1 MPFKTNAGAF
11 YQFQNPITNYQ
22 RMFLSGYNLYG
33 QLGDGSTINKSGPG
47 QVGSQKSWTQLALG
61 NGHALSIKSDG
72 SLWGWGDN
80 IYGQLGTGDGAR
92 SVTSYSQI
100 AGGSAH
106 NIAIGPGGLLY
117 GWGINNNG
125 NLGNGTTVGPRLPVM
140 VNQESWISV
149 AAGHITSY
157 AIKGDGILFAWGN
170 NNYGQLG
177 ISNLVS
183 ATRSSPTQV
192 GGSYVS
198 VTAIRGGGTIYGGAF
213 LLKADGTLWAFGKN
227 DFGQLGTGDTI
238 DRSSPVQISNSL
250 GTTWLSVSAFAGTI
264 GASAVGIDQYSS
276 LWTWG
281 ENSIG
286 QLGQGAIGHRSSP
299 GQVGADGWK
308 SVSAGQSFMAGINS
322 ADKLFTWGLNSTG
335 QLGLGDLTTRNS
347 PTQVGNS
354 SWTQVK
360 CTQLA
365 THGFQ
370 SNGNLYGWGGGGY
383 VGDSASVYRNS
394 PVLVSNPSGGSSAVV
409 NSLSVAST
417 SWQYM
422 YSASG
427 YTAGWGANGGAFG
440 PYIGANTNN
449 LLLSQPTQIETAT
462 FTPYKVSPIQI
473 STSSWSFIW
482 AVQYSSYAIKKD
494 GTLWAWGNNVDVLS
508 GNTYF
513 LGDGT
518 TIARSSPIQIPG
530 SWTQVNSL
538 CGIQTDGTLWTWGL
552 NGNGQLGLGDNV
564 NRSTPTQITSPSS
577 TWKYVYKTTY
587 NSYMID
593 NNNALYAAGLNYFGQ
608 LANVTVPT
616 GSYSN
621 SKSNPIQVT
630 GGGSWLRVVAAD
642 NDLYGHALAIKTD
655 GTLWGWGI
663 NNIGQLSLSPLGI
676 SRSSPTQIGA
686 ASWTNVTAGG
696 GMYSNDFTASLGIRS
711 DGTLWAWGGNSYG
724 QLGVGT
730 TTGRSSMVQI
740 ASGVRSTYPNNI
752 IMAQIRVNNIAFS
765 GYLS

>member
-1 MPFKTNAGAF
+1 MPFKTSTGLF
-11 YQFQNPITNYQ
+11 YQFQDPINNYQ
-22 RMFLSGYNLYG
+22 RMFLTGYNSYG
-33 QLGDGSTINKSGPG
+33 QLGSGSTSTSLFPV

-61 NGHALSIKSDG
+61 AGHALSIKSDG

-80 IYGQLGTGDGAR
+80 QYGQLGNGDGAR

-100 AGGSAH
+100 AGGAFH
-106 NIAIGPGGLLY
+106 NIAIGPGGVLY
-117 GWGINNNG
+117 GWGLNNGG
-125 NLGNGTTVGPRLPVM
+125 NLGLGNTVGPRLPAM
-140 VNQESWISV
+140 VSQESWISV
-149 AAGHITSY
+149 AAGAITSY
-157 AIKGDGILFAWGN
+157 AIRGDGILFAWGS

-177 ISNLVS
+177 ISGSVGVS
-183 ATRSSPTQV
+183 RSSPTQV

-213 LLKADGTLWAFGKN
+213 LLKADGTLWAFGYN
-227 DFGQLGTGDTI
+227 NYGQLGTGDTI
-238 DRSSPVQISNSL
+238 DRSSPVQISNSS
-250 GTTWLSVSAFAGTI
+250 GTTWLSVSAFAGTT
-264 GASAVGIDQYSS
+264 GASAIGIDQNGS

-281 ENSIG
+281 ENMIG

-299 GQVGADGWK
+299 GQVGANTWK
-308 SVSAGQSFMAGINS
+308 SVSAGQSFMAAING

-335 QLGLGDLTTRNS
+335 QLGLGDLSTRNS
-347 PTQVGNS
+347 PTIVGNS

-360 CTQLA
+360 CTIIA

-370 SNGNLYGWGGGGY
+370 LDGNLYGWGAGGY
-383 VGDSASVYRNS
+383 VGDSVNIARTS
-394 PVLVSNPSGGSSAVV
+394 PVLVSTPLGGSSAVV

-417 SWQYM
+417 QWQYM

-427 YTAGWGANGGAFG
+427 YTAGWGANGGSQW
-440 PYIGANTNN
+440 IGVNSSN
-449 LLLSQPTQIETAT
+449 SSFSRPTQIQTAT
-462 FTPYKVSPIQI
+462 YEPYKVSPIQI
-473 STSSWSFIW
+473 STSSWSFVW
-482 AVQYSSYAIKKD
+482 AVHYTSYAIKKD
-494 GTLWAWGNNVDVLS
+494 GTLWAWGNNAGTLS
-508 GNTYF
+508 GNTWY

-518 TIARSSPIQIPG
+518 SIARSSPIQIPG

-538 CGIQTDGTLWTWGL
+538 CGIQTDGTLWTWGQ
-552 NGNGQLGLGDNV
+552 NEYGQLGLGDLAA
-564 NRSTPTQITSPSS
+564 RSTPTQITSPSS
-577 TWKYVYKTTY
+577 TWKYVYKTSI

-593 NNNALYAAGLNYFGQ
+593 SSDALYAAGLNYFGQ

-616 GSYSN
+616 GSYSAYRT
-621 SKSNPIQVT
+621 SPVQVT
-630 GGGSWLRVVAAD
+630 GGGSWLRVVASD
-642 NDLYGHALAIKTD
+642 NDLYGHALAIKTN

-663 NNIGQLSLSPLGI
+663 NNFGQLSLSPLGI
-676 SRSSPTQIGA
+676 TRSSPTQIGA

-696 GMYSNDFTASLGIRS
+696 GMYSNDWTASLGIRS
-711 DGTLWAWGGNSYG
+711 DGTLWAWGANLYG

-752 IMAQIRVNNIAFS
+752 IMAQIRPNGAAPFS